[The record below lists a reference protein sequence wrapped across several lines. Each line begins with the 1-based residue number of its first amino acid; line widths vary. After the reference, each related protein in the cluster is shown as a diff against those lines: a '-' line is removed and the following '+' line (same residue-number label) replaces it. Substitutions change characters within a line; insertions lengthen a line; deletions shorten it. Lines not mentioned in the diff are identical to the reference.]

1 MADNLKGIP
10 FSSDDEGID
19 FPTRAKHLVQKVYNE
34 NGIGTPRGETIDHLE
49 LNEIYVVWFAY
60 TLGNWKAILSTSR
73 PDGRIWEV
81 THKKKSIT
89 ENDRGQISVVPAV
102 TFVDSYLK
110 THNVVVED

>member
-19 FPTRAKHLVQKVYNE
+19 FPTRAKLRVQHAYNE
-34 NGIGTPRGETIDHLE
+34 NGIGTPRGETIEYLE

-81 THKKKSIT
+81 THNSHKVET
-89 ENDRGQISVVPAV
+89 Y
-102 TFVDSYLK
+102 VDSYLK
-110 THNVVVED
+110 THNIVFKD